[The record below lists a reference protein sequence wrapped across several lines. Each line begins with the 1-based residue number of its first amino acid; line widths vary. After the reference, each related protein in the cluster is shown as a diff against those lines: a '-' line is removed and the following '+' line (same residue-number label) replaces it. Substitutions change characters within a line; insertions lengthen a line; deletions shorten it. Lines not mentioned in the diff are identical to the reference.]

1 MSNLIQRTLS
11 GAVYV
16 AMIVLTLIYCPGVF
30 CLLMCG
36 ITMLAVR
43 EMHRLLGSDRWLTA
57 WSMIAGA
64 ALYIAS
70 WLTSYPPYLPGLFD
84 GLSKGAIA
92 HGLNAIAG
100 LLVIFTLVA
109 ELFRKQAN
117 PIGNW
122 GNVLVSLFMVAWPLS
137 LMPRMIARAEGGSL
151 FLLMLFVIIWIN
163 DTGAYCTGS
172 LLGKHKMFPRV
183 SPGKSWEGLAGGALF
198 AIAGLFGFTALTDVM
213 ADAGVCLKI
222 VLALVIV
229 ASATLGDLTESLLK
243 RTLGVK
249 DSGNFM
255 PGHGGVLDRFDSV
268 LLATPVIY
276 LLLMC

>member
-1 MSNLIQRTLS
+1 MKNLVQRTLS

-16 AMIVLTLIYCPGVF
+16 ALVVLTLLFCPGVF
-30 CLLMCG
+30 CLVMML
-36 ITMLAVR
+36 ISLLAVR
-43 EMHRLLGSDRWLTA
+43 EMHHLLGSDRWLTA
-57 WSMIAGA
+57 WSMIAGGFLYLA
-64 ALYIAS
+64 A

-84 GLSKGAIA
+84 GVSKDAIA

-100 LLVIFTLVA
+100 ILTIFTLVA
-109 ELFRKQAN
+109 ELFRKQEN
-117 PIGNW
+117 PIRNW
-122 GNVLVSLFMVAWPLS
+122 GNVLVSVFMVAWPMS

-183 SPGKSWEGLAGGALF
+183 SPGKSWEGLVGGALF
-198 AIAGLFGFTALTDVM
+198 AIAGLFAYTYFTGILASSPWL
-213 ADAGVCLKI
+213 LKA
-222 VLALVIV
+222 VLALLIV
-229 ASATLGDLTESLLK
+229 ACATLGDLTESLLK

-249 DSGNFM
+249 DSGKFM
-255 PGHGGVLDRFDSV
+255 PGHGGVLDRFDSI